1 MILNKTI
8 KANVILYKDK
18 YNKIA
23 NINNYIEEE
32 NLSFDDISNIKL
44 KIESNF
50 SKSINSKEMLT
61 TDREIINNNI
71 YDEFIKNRCIV
82 IDDKRRYIIKEIKE
96 TKYNKQMKIKEIVAY
111 SFEKVL
117 ENRYIEFEEIP
128 YTLESI
134 TEMIYKVTGWNVEI
148 DSNINTN
155 NATYNIAGKYKVLTF
170 IRDTLEDL
178 YNIHAD
184 FNTIDNTI
192 TFNSIEKYNNFGGIY
207 ADWNNLI
214 NTVEEENESEIVT
227 RLINSKEDCSIAL
240 EHITNTEY
248 IEDFSYYINSNI
260 ISTSLIS
267 ALNNYNNFLESHASE
282 YKELKKELDDLEN
295 EKLSIENEIAT
306 NEELIKNKKEEKENT
321 TDETTKDKLEK
332 EIDNLENVKLVKL
345 ETNKTNI
352 ETEIENLE
360 IKFKQLGDN
369 VSKENSNCF
378 SELDLQELQEIINE
392 DEYNEEANNSEIQY
406 KNMKDYISKLNKNK
420 VTYNIDIPT
429 LMKIIE
435 LIKLDRINL
444 GYLFKFTKDIDI
456 EDLRLISYRID
467 YINNHIDNLE
477 FANSFNETDNKLD
490 FFGNV
495 VNETNKTKRKV
506 EKVEVKVERVE
517 EGLKTT
523 VKKGELESIVT
534 QNAESWNLSINGK
547 LVGKTYKFD
556 GNGFTLGSTD
566 NGNTAI
572 HTNEYSMWK
581 HSNGDYSRADAT
593 GFYRNGS
600 GVYHSLLEGGT
611 AISGGSA
618 GVFPKTVTIQL
629 PDRFKGKNFKVIV
642 NTVDTRGGEHLEY
655 IKRIYLNVDSINSN
669 EGTFT
674 VTGYWTSIL
683 HDGDTVTENEKELQW
698 SYIAI
703 GG

>member
-61 TDREIINNNI
+61 TDREIINNSI

-96 TKYNKQMKIKEIVAY
+96 TKYKQMKIKEIVAY

-227 RLINSKEDCSIAL
+227 RLINTKEDCNIAL

-248 IEDFSYYINSNI
+248 IEDFSYYINNNI

-467 YINNHIDNLE
+467 YINNLIDNLE

-523 VKKGELESIVT
+523 VKKGELENIVT